1 MKKFLIFILVSG
13 FLVTCSVAVYA
24 KEKWNTGDTVAVFL
38 VCKDEDDILDIA
50 YADSQSREKYISTI
64 NEKKQEGFCVTYAP
78 PIVLYVQKVIVSY
91 KDHKK
96 RENCVLKLSYPG
108 SKKEAGY
115 IVAVGEQR
123 RLKDLSF

>member
-1 MKKFLIFILVSG
+1 MKNFLIFILVSG

-64 NEKKQEGFCVTYAP
+64 NEKKQEGVCVTYGR
-78 PIVLYVQKVIVSY
+78 PIV
-91 KDHKK
+91 
-96 RENCVLKLSYPG
+96 R
-108 SKKEAGY
+108 
-115 IVAVGEQR
+115 
-123 RLKDLSF
+123 